1 MNISTW
7 CYFAFGPERQ
17 NTFLL
22 IDFFSPVTGTAGY
35 RTQIMVNLLLFA
47 LDTNKQKMPTK
58 QKNMIYNS
66 LQLHLFPAIYNHTAS
81 LILQRRRDGWN
92 HFFFLHLLI
101 KNNKKNNKIHPFSRV
116 YCRERAKF
124 CGCLFISWICK
135 CRVFDL
141 SSICPQQ
148 MSPQHVMY

>member
-22 IDFFSPVTGTAGY
+22 LDIFFSPVTCTAGY
-35 RTQIMVNLLLFA
+35 RMQIMVILPFFA

-58 QKNMIYNS
+58 QKNMIYIS

-81 LILQRRRDGWN
+81 LILQLGEMEEIT
-92 HFFFLHLLI
+92 FFF
-101 KNNKKNNKIHPFSRV
+101 
-116 YCRERAKF
+116 YF
-124 CGCLFISWICK
+124 C
-135 CRVFDL
+135 
-141 SSICPQQ
+141 
-148 MSPQHVMY
+148 